1 MKLTHILAGVS
12 AAALISGT
20 AMAQDDDPGV
30 AVLDAINAE
39 LAARGLNIS
48 IEQMELLGSGE
59 GLNMGRTV
67 RASDHGNKQL
77 GSDWSPVDPNR
88 GFRKNITYMIDT
100 ADVTADFP
108 IAEQADVHRFGVE
121 TWDKETCSNI
131 GINELP
137 PIAADLGYVQWI
149 VGFGGSLVTVLSGN
163 LGNIDIVHG
172 GFLPAA
178 FFDRI
183 GGPGGGAG
191 ILGVNFT
198 FVWSGGQDSDG
209 NGRSDVAIKESYY
222 NDGFNWVND
231 GTGERSDRNAAGER
245 IFDIATVALH
255 ESGHA
260 LSRAHFG
267 DVAIHHKK
275 GLVTAPDAVMNAIYG
290 GVRRE
295 LLGPDQGGHCSD
307 WSAWPTQ
314 N

>member
-1 MKLTHILAGVS
+1 MTRKKLTTGATLVALS
-12 AAALISGT
+12 MTTAAL
-20 AMAQDDDPGV
+20 AADDPAV
-30 AVLDAINAE
+30 AALDAINAE
-39 LAARGLNIS
+39 LAAQGLNIS
-48 IEQMELLGSGE
+48 VEQMEFLGSGE

-88 GFRKNITYMIDT
+88 GFRTNITHMIDT

-108 IAEQADVHRFGVE
+108 VTEQADVHRFGIE
-121 TWDKETCSNI
+121 TWDEATCSNI
-131 GINELP
+131 GIDELP
-137 PIAADLGYVQWI
+137 PLAADLGFVQTL
-149 VGFGGSLVTVLSGN
+149 VGFGGSAVTVVRGI
-163 LGNIDIVHG
+163 LGSVDVVHG
-172 GFLPAA
+172 GFLPPA
-178 FFDRI
+178 FFDAI

-198 FVWSGGQDSDG
+198 FVWSGQDSDG
-209 NGRSDVAIKESYY
+209 NGRADVAIKESYY

-231 GTGERSDRNAAGER
+231 GTGERTDTNAAGER

-275 GLVTAPDAVMNAIYG
+275 GLTTSPSAVMNAVYG

-307 WSAWPTQ
+307 WAAWPTS